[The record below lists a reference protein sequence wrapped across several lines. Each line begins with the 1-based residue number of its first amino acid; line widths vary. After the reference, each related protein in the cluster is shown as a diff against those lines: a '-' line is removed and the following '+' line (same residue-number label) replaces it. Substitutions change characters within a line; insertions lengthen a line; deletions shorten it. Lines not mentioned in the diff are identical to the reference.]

1 MSQMFSSPLTPTPIT
16 PPARWQKSPI
26 FASPARASSFENSWA
41 PMEQPNPKDMLR
53 WKAGKN
59 PWREQKRAALPPNLA
74 PDPLGAFE
82 ALPQAAK
89 LLWAGHA
96 SALIELDGVRCLIDP
111 VFGPAAVVPRK
122 RPSPLAV
129 QMLPHVHAI
138 LLTHGHYDHFEAKVL
153 KQLGDRF
160 GQDTWFIVPKRLGRY
175 LPKSCQRVVE
185 LGWWEHVKLDQV
197 QITLVPSQHWH
208 RRGLR
213 DYNAAL
219 WGGWYLSGS
228 QRIYHMGDSGY
239 FDGFKAVRD
248 TLGSPDLAMLPL
260 GAWEP
265 RWFMGYQH
273 MAPEQTLQTW
283 DDLGARHMV
292 AMHWGV
298 FDLADEPVD
307 LGPTYF
313 RELLQEK
320 ERPELSERFFALQLG
335 ATVGVDERE
344 AHVEG
349 GLFKGH

>member
-1 MSQMFSSPLTPTPIT
+1 MSQIFTSALEPTPIIT
-16 PPARWQKSPI
+16 PKDWEDSPI
-26 FASPARASSFENSWA
+26 FASPAY
-41 PMEQPNPKDMLR
+41 EQ
-53 WKAGKN
+53 GFKN
-59 PWREQKRAALPPNLA
+59 PWNPMGKPSPADLLRWRTGKSPWKEQKGGELPPNLVS
-74 PDPLGAFE
+74 DPLGGFKAS
-82 ALPQAAK
+82 PQAAK

-111 VFGPAAVVPRK
+111 VFGSAAVVRRK
-122 RPSPLAV
+122 RPSPLEV
-129 QMLPHVHAI
+129 KTLPHVHAI

-160 GQDTWFIVPKRLGRY
+160 GQDTWFIVPKGLGSY
-175 LPKSCQRVVE
+175 LPRSCQRIVE
-185 LGWWEHVKLDQV
+185 LSWWEYVKIDQV

-219 WGGWYLSGS
+219 WGGWYLSGT

-239 FDGFKAVRD
+239 FGSFKAVRD
-248 TLGSPDLAMLPL
+248 TLGAPDLAMLPL

-320 ERPELSERFFALQLG
+320 ERPELAERFFALQLG
-335 ATVGVDERE
+335 ATIGVDEHE

-349 GLFKGH
+349 GLFTGH